1 MFMPNSRIDE
11 IPGIKSLAKFRPL
24 TGKPLTRLAEAILRG
39 PSSLTHG
46 ERELIAA
53 YVSYKNNSMFGYH
66 SHAATARRMYG
77 AAGFLVNEV
86 MRDPNTATISKKLK
100 ILLRIAGKVRIS
112 GLEVK
117 QEDVDEAKLHGANDR
132 EVHDTVLIASVFCMI
147 NRYVE
152 GMNKFTTVERQS
164 FEDN

>member
-1 MFMPNSRIDE
+1 MPNSRIADE
-11 IPGIKSLAKFRPL
+11 IPGIKSLAKFRPS
-24 TGKPLTRLAEAILRG
+24 TGKPLTALAETILRG
-39 PSSLTHG
+39 PSPLTHG

-53 YVSYKNNSMFGYH
+53 YVSYKNNSMFVYQG
-66 SHAATARRMYG
+66 HAAAARRMYG

-100 ILLRIAGKVRIS
+100 ILLRIAGKVQVS
-112 GLEVK
+112 GLAVK
-117 QEDVDEAKLHGANDR
+117 QQDVDEAKSHGASDR

-152 GMNKFTTVERQS
+152 GMNNFTRVGKEKV
-164 FEDN
+164 EDN